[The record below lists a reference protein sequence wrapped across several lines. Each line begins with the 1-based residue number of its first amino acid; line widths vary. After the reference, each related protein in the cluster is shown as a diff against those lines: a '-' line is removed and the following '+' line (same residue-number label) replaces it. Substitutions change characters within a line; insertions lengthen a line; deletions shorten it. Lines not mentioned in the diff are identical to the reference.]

1 MYKLQKQKGIKLTMK
16 KQEKRTKGIIIQTI
30 KTNIQNNKKQY
41 LVVAIIFLIGLIVGV
56 TFLNNIDT
64 ASNENT
70 SKYILNFIEALKTD
84 YQIDKISLLKSS
96 IINYL
101 IIAIIIWF
109 MGSTVVGIPIVYLIV
124 AFKGFS
130 LGYTISCILITLGTG
145 KGILFSIAS
154 LFFQNI
160 IIIPC
165 ILAIAVSGIKLYSS
179 IMKDRRRENI
189 KIEILRHTMFSLF
202 ITTMFVVAS
211 FIEVYISSNLLS
223 ICVKFL

>member
-1 MYKLQKQKGIKLTMK
+1 MK
-16 KQEKRTKGIIIQTI
+16 KQEKRTKKIIFKTI
-30 KTNIQNNKKQY
+30 KNHIQYNKKQY
-41 LVVAIIFLIGLIVGV
+41 AIVAIIFLIGLIIGV
-56 TFLNNIDT
+56 SFINNIDSS
-64 ASNENT
+64 SNENT
-70 SKYILNFIEALKTD
+70 SKYILNFIEALKTN
-84 YQIDKISLLKSS
+84 YQIDKINLLKSS

-101 IIAIIIWF
+101 IVAIIIWF

-145 KGILFSIAS
+145 KGILFSIVS

-165 ILAIAVSGIKLYSS
+165 ILAIAVSGIKLYQS
-179 IMKDRRRENI
+179 IMKDKRRENI

-202 ITTMFVVAS
+202 VAGMFIVAA

-223 ICVKFL
+223 ACIKFL

>member
-1 MYKLQKQKGIKLTMK
+1 MK
-16 KQEKRTKGIIIQTI
+16 KQEKKTRGVIIETI
-30 KTNIQNNKKQY
+30 KTHIQYNKKQY
-41 LVVAIIFLIGLIVGV
+41 LLVSIIFLIGLIIGV
-56 TFLNNIDT
+56 TFINNIDT
-64 ASNENT
+64 SSSENI
-70 SKYILNFIEALKTD
+70 SGYILNFIEALKTD
-84 YQIDKISLLKSS
+84 YQIDKINLLKSS

-101 IIAIIIWF
+101 IVAIIIWF
-109 MGSTVVGIPIVYLIV
+109 MGSTVIGIPIVYLIV

-179 IMKDRRRENI
+179 IMKDKRRENI

-202 ITTMFVVAS
+202 ITAMLIVAS
-211 FIEVYISSNLLS
+211 FIEVYISGNLLS
-223 ICVKFL
+223 VCIKFI